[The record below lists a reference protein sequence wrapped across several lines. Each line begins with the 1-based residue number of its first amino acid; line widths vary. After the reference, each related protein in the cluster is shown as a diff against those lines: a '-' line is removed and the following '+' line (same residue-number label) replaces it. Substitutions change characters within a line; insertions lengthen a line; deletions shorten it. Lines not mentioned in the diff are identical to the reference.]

1 MPAKIIWTDEMLD
14 HLVRQR
20 EAGVPARKIAEEL
33 GVGSTT
39 LEQKIA
45 ELCLDGQN
53 LRKRAK
59 QEWTQEDVD
68 ELIRMTQNGM
78 TAPEIAEELDRSA
91 ASVNSK
97 LTKLRRAGVLPWVG
111 QGTGRKHS
119 RKEQPDGEMRALL
132 RRFTA
137 ACKAIKEATGYGR

>member
-1 MPAKIIWTDEMLD
+1 MLD

-45 ELCLDGQN
+45 ELCLDGQP
-53 LRKRAK
+53 LRKRVK
-59 QEWTQEDVD
+59 QEWPQEDVD
-68 ELIRMTQNGM
+68 ELIKMARNGM

-111 QGTGRKHS
+111 QGTGHKHS
-119 RKEQPDGEMRALL
+119 RKEQDGEMRALL

-137 ACKAIKEATGYGR
+137 ACEVIKEATRKRSEG

>member
-1 MPAKIIWTDEMLD
+1 MLD

-33 GVGSTT
+33 GVAHVT

-45 ELCLDGQN
+45 ELCADG
-53 LRKRAK
+53 LLCRKREQHVWA
-59 QEWTQEDVD
+59 QEDVD
-68 ELIRMTQNGM
+68 RIIQMARDGM
-78 TAPEIAEELDRSA
+78 TAPEIAEEIGRSA

-97 LTKLRRAGVLPWVG
+97 LAKLRRAGVLPWVG

-119 RKEQPDGEMRALL
+119 RKEQDGEIRALL

-137 ACKAIKEATGYGR
+137 ACEAIKEATQRGVRDE

>member
-20 EAGVPARKIAEEL
+20 EAGAPARKIAEEL
-33 GVGSTT
+33 GVGNST

-45 ELCLDGQN
+45 ELFLEGEP
-53 LRKRAK
+53 LRKRVK
-59 QEWTQEDVD
+59 QEWPQEDVD
-68 ELIRMTQNGM
+68 RIIQMARDGM
-78 TAPEIAEELDRSA
+78 TAPEIADEIGRST

-97 LTKLRRAGVLPWVG
+97 LAKLRRAGVLPWVG
-111 QGTGRKHS
+111 QGTGHKHS
-119 RKEQPDGEMRALL
+119 RKEQDGEMRALL

-137 ACKAIKEATGYGR
+137 ACEAIKEATGYGR

>member
-1 MPAKIIWTDEMLD
+1 MPAKIVWTDEMLD

-33 GVGSTT
+33 GVGSST

-45 ELCLDGQN
+45 ELCDDGQP
-53 LRKRAK
+53 LRKRVK
-59 QEWTQEDVD
+59 QEWPQEDVD
-68 ELIRMTQNGM
+68 CIIQMARDGM
-78 TAPEIAEELDRSA
+78 TAPEIADEIGRST

-97 LTKLRRAGVLPWVG
+97 LAKLRRAGALPWVG
-111 QGTGRKHS
+111 QGTGHKHS
-119 RKEQPDGEMRALL
+119 RKEQDAEVRALL

-137 ACKAIKEATGYGR
+137 ACEAIKEATGYGR

>member
-1 MPAKIIWTDEMLD
+1 MLD

-45 ELCLDGQN
+45 ELCDDGQP
-53 LRKRAK
+53 LRKRVK
-59 QEWTQEDVD
+59 QEWPQEDVD
-68 ELIRMTQNGM
+68 CIIQMAQDGM
-78 TAPEIAEELDRSA
+78 TAPEIADEIGRST

-97 LTKLRRAGVLPWVG
+97 LAKLRRAGVLPWVG
-111 QGTGRKHS
+111 QGAGRKHS
-119 RKEQPDGEMRALL
+119 RKEQDGEMRALL

-137 ACKAIKEATGYGR
+137 ACEVIKEATGHVR

>member
-1 MPAKIIWTDEMLD
+1 MLD

-45 ELCLDGQN
+45 ELCLEGQP
-53 LRKRAK
+53 LRKRVK
-59 QEWTQEDVD
+59 QEWPQEDVD
-68 ELIRMTQNGM
+68 RIIQMAQDGM

-97 LTKLRRAGVLPWVG
+97 LTKLRRAGLLPWVG

-132 RRFTA
+132 NRFTA
-137 ACKAIKEATGYGR
+137 ACEAIKEATQRGVRDE

>member
-1 MPAKIIWTDEMLD
+1 MPAKINWTDEMLD

-33 GVGSTT
+33 GVGNTT

-45 ELCLDGQN
+45 ELCLEGQP
-53 LRKRAK
+53 LRKRVK
-59 QEWTQEDVD
+59 QEWTRDDVNCIIQMARD
-68 ELIRMTQNGM
+68 GM
-78 TAPEIAEELDRSA
+78 TAPEIAEEIDRSA

-97 LTKLRRAGVLPWVG
+97 LTKLRKAGMLPWVG
-111 QGTGRKHS
+111 QGTGHKHS
-119 RKEQPDGEMRALL
+119 RKEQDAEVRALL

-137 ACKAIKEATGYGR
+137 ACEVIKEATGYGR

>member
-1 MPAKIIWTDEMLD
+1 MPAKIIWTDEMID

-20 EAGVPARKIAEEL
+20 EAGCTGKQIAEEL
-33 GVGSTT
+33 GVGNST

-45 ELCLDGQN
+45 ELCLEGQP
-53 LRKRAK
+53 LRKRVK
-59 QEWTQEDVD
+59 QEWPQEDVD
-68 ELIRMTQNGM
+68 ELIQMARDGM
-78 TAPEIAEELDRSA
+78 TAPEIAEELDRST

-119 RKEQPDGEMRALL
+119 RKEQDGEMRALL

-137 ACKAIKEATGYGR
+137 ACKVIKEATGYGR

>member
-1 MPAKIIWTDEMLD
+1 MLD

-33 GVGSTT
+33 GVGNST

-45 ELCLDGQN
+45 GLCLEGQP
-53 LRKRAK
+53 LRKRVK
-59 QEWTQEDVD
+59 QEWTLDDVNCIIQMARD
-68 ELIRMTQNGM
+68 GM
-78 TAPEIAEELDRSA
+78 TAPEIADEIGRST

-97 LTKLRRAGVLPWVG
+97 LSKLRRVGVLPWVG

-119 RKEQPDGEMRALL
+119 RKEQDAEVRALL

-137 ACKAIKEATGYGR
+137 ACEAIKEATGYGR

>member
-39 LEQKIA
+39 LERKIA
-45 ELCLDGQN
+45 ELFLEGQP
-53 LRKRAK
+53 LRKRVK
-59 QEWTQEDVD
+59 QEWPADDVD
-68 ELIRMTQNGM
+68 RIIQMARDGM
-78 TAPEIAEELDRSA
+78 TAPEIADEIGRST
-91 ASVNSK
+91 ASVNFK
-97 LTKLRRAGVLPWVG
+97 LAKLRRAGVLPWVG

-119 RKEQPDGEMRALL
+119 RKEQDGEMRALL

-137 ACKAIKEATGYGR
+137 ACEAIKEATGYGR

>member
-1 MPAKIIWTDEMLD
+1 MIE

-20 EAGVPARKIAEEL
+20 EAGCTGKQIAEEL
-33 GVGSTT
+33 GVAHVT

-45 ELCLDGQN
+45 ELCADG
-53 LRKRAK
+53 LLCRKREQHVWA
-59 QEWTQEDVD
+59 QEYVD
-68 ELIRMTQNGM
+68 RIIQMARDGM
-78 TAPEIAEELDRSA
+78 TAPEIAEEIGRSA

-137 ACKAIKEATGYGR
+137 ACKIIKEATGYGR

>member
-1 MPAKIIWTDEMLD
+1 MLD

-45 ELCLDGQN
+45 ELCDDGQP
-53 LRKRAK
+53 LRKRVK
-59 QEWTQEDVD
+59 QEWPQEDVD
-68 ELIRMTQNGM
+68 CIIQMAQDGM
-78 TAPEIAEELDRSA
+78 TAPEIADEIGRST

-97 LTKLRRAGVLPWVG
+97 LAKLRRAGVLPWVG

-119 RKEQPDGEMRALL
+119 RKEQPDAEMRALL

-137 ACKAIKEATGYGR
+137 ACEVIKEATGYGR

>member
-1 MPAKIIWTDEMLD
+1 MIE

-20 EAGVPARKIAEEL
+20 EAGCTGKQIAKEL
-33 GVGSTT
+33 GVAHVT

-45 ELCLDGQN
+45 ELCADG
-53 LRKRAK
+53 LLCRKREQHVWA
-59 QEWTQEDVD
+59 QEDVD
-68 ELIRMTQNGM
+68 RIIQMARDGM

-119 RKEQPDGEMRALL
+119 RKEQDGEMRALL

-137 ACKAIKEATGYGR
+137 ACEAIKEATGYGR

>member
-33 GVGSTT
+33 GVGNTT

-45 ELCLDGQN
+45 ELCLEGQP
-53 LRKRAK
+53 LRKRVK
-59 QEWTQEDVD
+59 QEWTRDDVNCIIQMARD
-68 ELIRMTQNGM
+68 GM
-78 TAPEIAEELDRSA
+78 TAPEIAEEIDRSA

-97 LTKLRRAGVLPWVG
+97 LTKLRKAGMLPWVG
-111 QGTGRKHS
+111 QGTGHKHS
-119 RKEQPDGEMRALL
+119 RKEQDAEVRALL

-137 ACKAIKEATGYGR
+137 ACEVIKEATGYGR

>member
-1 MPAKIIWTDEMLD
+1 MIE

-20 EAGVPARKIAEEL
+20 EAGCTGKLIAEEL
-33 GVGSTT
+33 GVAHVT

-45 ELCLDGQN
+45 ELCADG
-53 LRKRAK
+53 LLCRKREQHVWA
-59 QEWTQEDVD
+59 QEYVD
-68 ELIRMTQNGM
+68 RIIQMARDGM
-78 TAPEIAEELDRSA
+78 TAPEIAEEIGRSA
-91 ASVNSK
+91 ASVNST
-97 LTKLRRAGVLPWVG
+97 LATLRRAGVLPWVG

-137 ACKAIKEATGYGR
+137 ACKIIKEATGYGR

>member
-1 MPAKIIWTDEMLD
+1 MLD

-33 GVGSTT
+33 GVGNTT

-45 ELCLDGQN
+45 ELCLEGQP
-53 LRKRAK
+53 LRKRVK
-59 QEWTQEDVD
+59 LEWTRDDVNCIIQMARD
-68 ELIRMTQNGM
+68 GM
-78 TAPEIAEELDRSA
+78 TAPEIAEEIDRSA

-97 LTKLRRAGVLPWVG
+97 LTKLRKAGMLPWVG
-111 QGTGRKHS
+111 QGTGHKHS
-119 RKEQPDGEMRALL
+119 RKEQDAEVRALL

-137 ACKAIKEATGYGR
+137 ACEVIKEATGYGR

>member
-33 GVGSTT
+33 GVGNST

-45 ELCLDGQN
+45 ELCLEGEP
-53 LRKRAK
+53 LRKRVK
-59 QEWTQEDVD
+59 QEWPQEDVD
-68 ELIRMTQNGM
+68 RIIQMARDGM
-78 TAPEIAEELDRSA
+78 TAPEIADEIGRST

-97 LTKLRRAGVLPWVG
+97 LAKLRRAGVLPWVG
-111 QGTGRKHS
+111 QGTGHKHS
-119 RKEQPDGEMRALL
+119 RKEQDGEIRALL

>member
-1 MPAKIIWTDEMLD
+1 MLD

-33 GVGSTT
+33 GVGNTT

-45 ELCLDGQN
+45 ELCLEGQP
-53 LRKRAK
+53 LRKRVK
-59 QEWTQEDVD
+59 QEWPQDDVD
-68 ELIRMTQNGM
+68 RVIQMARDGM
-78 TAPEIAEELDRSA
+78 TAPEIADEIGRST

-97 LTKLRRAGVLPWVG
+97 LSKLRRAGVLPWVG
-111 QGTGRKHS
+111 QGTGHKHS
-119 RKEQPDGEMRALL
+119 RKEQDGEMRALL

-137 ACKAIKEATGYGR
+137 ACEAIKEATGYGR

>member
-1 MPAKIIWTDEMLD
+1 MLD

-45 ELCLDGQN
+45 ELCDDGQP
-53 LRKRAK
+53 LRKRVK
-59 QEWTQEDVD
+59 QEWPQEDVD
-68 ELIRMTQNGM
+68 CIIQMARDGM
-78 TAPEIAEELDRSA
+78 TAPEIAEEIDRSA

-111 QGTGRKHS
+111 KGTGHKHS
-119 RKEQPDGEMRALL
+119 RKEQDGEIRALL

-137 ACKAIKEATGYGR
+137 ACEAIKEATGYGR

>member
-1 MPAKIIWTDEMLD
+1 MLD

-33 GVGSTT
+33 GVGSST

-45 ELCLDGQN
+45 ELCLDRQN

-78 TAPEIAEELDRSA
+78 TAPEIAEEIDRSA

-111 QGTGRKHS
+111 QGTGHKHS
-119 RKEQPDGEMRALL
+119 RKEQDAEVRALL

-137 ACKAIKEATGYGR
+137 ACKIIKEATGYGR

>member
-1 MPAKIIWTDEMLD
+1 MIEF
-14 HLVRQR
+14 LVRQR

-45 ELCLDGQN
+45 ELCLEGQP
-53 LRKRAK
+53 LRKRVK
-59 QEWTQEDVD
+59 QEWPQEDVD
-68 ELIRMTQNGM
+68 ELIQMAQNGM
-78 TAPEIAEELDRSA
+78 TAPEIAEELDRST

-119 RKEQPDGEMRALL
+119 RKEQPDKEMRALL

-137 ACKAIKEATGYGR
+137 ACEAIKEATQRGVRDE

>member
-1 MPAKIIWTDEMLD
+1 MPAKINWTDEILD

-33 GVGSTT
+33 GVGNTT

-45 ELCLDGQN
+45 ELCLEGQP
-53 LRKRAK
+53 LRKRVK
-59 QEWTQEDVD
+59 QEWTRDDVNCIIQMARD
-68 ELIRMTQNGM
+68 GM
-78 TAPEIAEELDRSA
+78 TAPEIAEEIDRSA

-97 LTKLRRAGVLPWVG
+97 LTKLRKAGMLPWVG
-111 QGTGRKHS
+111 QGTGHKHS
-119 RKEQPDGEMRALL
+119 RKEQDAEVRALL

-137 ACKAIKEATGYGR
+137 ACEVIKEATGYGR

>member
-1 MPAKIIWTDEMLD
+1 MIE

-20 EAGVPARKIAEEL
+20 EAGCTGKQIAEEL
-33 GVGSTT
+33 GVAHVT

-45 ELCLDGQN
+45 ELCADG
-53 LRKRAK
+53 LLCRKREQHVWA
-59 QEWTQEDVD
+59 QEYVD
-68 ELIRMTQNGM
+68 RIIQMARDGM
-78 TAPEIAEELDRSA
+78 TAPEIAEEIGRSA

-119 RKEQPDGEMRALL
+119 RKEQDGEMRALL

-137 ACKAIKEATGYGR
+137 ACEAIKEATGYGR

>member
-1 MPAKIIWTDEMLD
+1 MLD

-45 ELCLDGQN
+45 ELCDDGQP
-53 LRKRAK
+53 LRKRVK
-59 QEWTQEDVD
+59 QEWPQEDVD
-68 ELIRMTQNGM
+68 CIIQMARDGM
-78 TAPEIAEELDRSA
+78 TAPEIAEEIDRSA

-111 QGTGRKHS
+111 KGTGHKHS
-119 RKEQPDGEMRALL
+119 RKEQDGEIRALL

-137 ACKAIKEATGYGR
+137 ACEVIKEATGYGR

>member
-1 MPAKIIWTDEMLD
+1 MLD

-33 GVGSTT
+33 GVGNSA
-39 LEQKIA
+39 LERKIA
-45 ELCLDGQN
+45 ELCLEGQN

-78 TAPEIAEELDRSA
+78 TAPEIAEEIDRSA

-97 LTKLRRAGVLPWVG
+97 LTKLRKAGVLPWVG
-111 QGTGRKHS
+111 QGTGHKHS
-119 RKEQPDGEMRALL
+119 RKEQDAEVRALL

-137 ACKAIKEATGYGR
+137 ACEAIKEATQRGVRDE

>member
-1 MPAKIIWTDEMLD
+1 MLD

-45 ELCLDGQN
+45 ELCDDGQP
-53 LRKRAK
+53 LRKRVK
-59 QEWTQEDVD
+59 QEWPQEDVD
-68 ELIRMTQNGM
+68 CIIQMARNGM
-78 TAPEIAEELDRSA
+78 TAPEIADEIGRST

-97 LTKLRRAGVLPWVG
+97 LAKLRRAGVLPWVG

-119 RKEQPDGEMRALL
+119 RKEQPDAEMRALL

-137 ACKAIKEATGYGR
+137 ACEVIKEATGYGR

>member
-1 MPAKIIWTDEMLD
+1 MLD

-20 EAGVPARKIAEEL
+20 EAGCTGKQIAEEL
-33 GVGSTT
+33 GVAHVT

-45 ELCLDGQN
+45 ELCADG
-53 LRKRAK
+53 LLCRKREQHVWA
-59 QEWTQEDVD
+59 QEDVD
-68 ELIRMTQNGM
+68 RIIQMARDGM

-119 RKEQPDGEMRALL
+119 RKEQDGEIRALL

-137 ACKAIKEATGYGR
+137 ACEAIKEATQRGVRDE

>member
-1 MPAKIIWTDEMLD
+1 MLD

-45 ELCLDGQN
+45 ELCLEGQP
-53 LRKRAK
+53 LRKRVK
-59 QEWTQEDVD
+59 QEWPQDDVD
-68 ELIRMTQNGM
+68 RVIQMARDGM
-78 TAPEIAEELDRSA
+78 TAPEIADEIGRST

-97 LTKLRRAGVLPWVG
+97 LAKLRRAGVLPWVG

-119 RKEQPDGEMRALL
+119 RKEQPDAEMRALL

-137 ACKAIKEATGYGR
+137 ACEVIKEATQRGVRDE